1 MNRSFLGRGLKFPL
15 VTDSS
20 GGVALSSH
28 EENIEESIRII
39 LGTAVG
45 ERVYRP
51 DFGCR
56 IHDLLFAP
64 NNAHTRNLVTF
75 YADESL
81 RKWEPRIKEIHCVCK
96 SDPRQ
101 DNTLLLEIRY
111 VVRAT
116 NSHYNMVY
124 PFYLRREEAP

>member
-1 MNRSFLGRGLKFPL
+1 LTKSFLGRGFRFPL
-15 VTDSS
+15 GVDSA

-28 EENIEESIRII
+28 EDNIEESIRII
-39 LGTAVG
+39 LGTAIG

-56 IHDLLFAP
+56 IHDLVFSP

-75 YADESL
+75 YADECL
-81 RKWEPRIKEIHCVCK
+81 RKWEPRIKEIHCECK
-96 SDPRQ
+96 SDP
-101 DNTLLLEIRY
+101 DAENTLQLHIKY

-124 PFYLRREEAP
+124 PFFLRREDDL

>member
-1 MNRSFLGRGLKFPL
+1 VNRSFLGRGLKFPL
-15 VTDSS
+15 VSDSS

>member
-1 MNRSFLGRGLKFPL
+1 
-15 VTDSS
+15 
-20 GGVALSSH
+20 
-28 EENIEESIRII
+28 
-39 LGTAVG
+39 
-45 ERVYRP
+45 
-51 DFGCR
+51 
-56 IHDLLFAP
+56 
-64 NNAHTRNLVTF
+64 
-75 YADESL
+75 L

>member
-15 VTDSS
+15 TTDAS
-20 GGVALSSH
+20 GGVAISSH

-56 IHDLLFAP
+56 IHDLVFAP
-64 NNAHTRNLVTF
+64 NNAHTHNLVTF
-75 YADESL
+75 YADEAL
-81 RKWEPRIKEIHCVCK
+81 RKWEPRIKDIHCACRP
-96 SDPRQ
+96 DPHQ
-101 DNTLLLEIRY
+101 DNALQLDIRY

-116 NSHYNMVY
+116 NSHYNIVY
-124 PFYLRREEAP
+124 PFYLRREETP

>member
-1 MNRSFLGRGLKFPL
+1 MTKSFLGRGFKFPL
-15 VTDSS
+15 GVDSA
-20 GGVALSSH
+20 GGVSLSAH

-51 DFGCR
+51 EFGCR
-56 IHDLLFAP
+56 IHDLIFAP
-64 NNAHTRNLVTF
+64 NNTHTRNLVGF

-81 RKWEPRIKEIHCVCK
+81 KKWEPRIKEIECECRA
-96 SDPRQ
+96 DPDQ
-101 DNTLLLEIRY
+101 ENTLLLDIKY

-116 NSHYNMVY
+116 NSHYNLVY
-124 PFYLRREEAP
+124 PFFLRREDDL

>member
-28 EENIEESIRII
+28 EENIEESIRIV